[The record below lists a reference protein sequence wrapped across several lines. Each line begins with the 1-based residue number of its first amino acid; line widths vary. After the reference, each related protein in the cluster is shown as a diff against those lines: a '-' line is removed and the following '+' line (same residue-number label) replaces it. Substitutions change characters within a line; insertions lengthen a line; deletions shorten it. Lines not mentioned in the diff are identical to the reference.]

1 VVSGKK
7 PVLISVLIC
16 LMSAGIAGKARYH
29 EPARA
34 GQWMVASGH
43 PLATRAGLEMLEDGG
58 KACDAAVVTLP
69 ALEVTR
75 FLCTGADPREEAL
88 ARGR

>member
-1 VVSGKK
+1 
-7 PVLISVLIC
+7 
-16 LMSAGIAGKARYH
+16 
-29 EPARA
+29 
-34 GQWMVASGH
+34 MVASGH